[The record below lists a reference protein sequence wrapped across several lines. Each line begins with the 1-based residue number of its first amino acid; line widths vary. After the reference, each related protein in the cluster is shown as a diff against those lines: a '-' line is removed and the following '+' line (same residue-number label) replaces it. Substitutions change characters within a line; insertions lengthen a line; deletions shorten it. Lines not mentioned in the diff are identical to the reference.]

1 MTIVSKNYFAS
12 FVHVNSMAKLVNR
25 RQLSWCLRYYSLGEV
40 TSKCAAKYLG
50 ISQRR
55 FQQVYKQY
63 KQTGKTPMIKQRAGG
78 RPKKEI
84 SQEWKNLIK
93 QQYEQTRCN
102 ALYLEKKINHKRH
115 IHISHCMIHEV
126 LLGLGYAEHEAV
138 KQKRRKPWIRY
149 ERTHSLSLVHMDY
162 HYCKDGKYLC
172 TVLDDASRKVL
183 AAGEFDHKT
192 SENALLVLKQA
203 QSSCDFHPILAVLTD
218 HGSEFYANKRD
229 EKGHAEHGFEL
240 YLKEQGILHILCGVN
255 HPQTNGK
262 VEKWH
267 DLYIHHRDSFS
278 SLEELLLWYNEEKP
292 HGALNLEIAETP
304 GQAFIRK
311 MRPEVW

>member
-1 MTIVSKNYFAS
+1 MTKIA
-12 FVHVNSMAKLVNR
+12 NR
-25 RQLSWCLRYYSLGEV
+25 RQLKWCLHNYSIKKT
-40 TSKCAAKYLG
+40 TSKHAAQYLD

-55 FQQVYKQY
+55 FQQIYKQY
-63 KQTGKTPMIKQRAGG
+63 QQTGKIPNIEQNVG

-84 SQEWKNLIK
+84 PQQWKTIIK
-93 QQYEQTRCN
+93 TQYEKTHCN
-102 ALYLEKKINHKRH
+102 ALYLAKKINHEHKIRIPRH
-115 IHISHCMIHEV
+115 IIHEV
-126 LLGLGYAEHEAV
+126 LLELNYAKHELA

-192 SENALLVLKQA
+192 TQNALIVLKQA
-203 QSSCDFHPILAVLTD
+203 QIECFFHPILAVLTD
-218 HGSEFYANKRD
+218 HGSEFYANLRD
-229 EKGHAEHGFEL
+229 AKGYAEHEFEL
-240 YLKEQGILHILCGVN
+240 YLKGQGIEQILCGVN

-267 DLYIHHRDSFS
+267 DLYINHRGRFET
-278 SLEELLLWYNEEKP
+278 LEGLLLWYNFEKP
-292 HGALNLEIAETP
+292 HGALNLDIAETP
-304 GQAFIRK
+304 GEAFVRK
-311 MRPEVW
+311 MRSEVWLGLATKIFNW

>member
-1 MTIVSKNYFAS
+1 MTKIAS
-12 FVHVNSMAKLVNR
+12 QRKLK
-25 RQLSWCLRYYSLGEV
+25 WCLQHYDTQEI
-40 TSKCAAKYLG
+40 TSKWAAQHLK

-63 KQTGKTPMIKQRAGG
+63 KQTGKILHIKQRAGG

-84 SQEWKNLIK
+84 PKEWKNLIK

-102 ALYLEKKINHKRH
+102 ALYLEKKINHKHH
-115 IHISHCMIHEV
+115 IHISHRIIHEV
-126 LLGLGYAEHEAV
+126 LLELGYAEHEAV

-162 HYCKDGKYLC
+162 HYCKDGRYLC

-183 AAGEFDHKT
+183 AAGEFDYKT
-192 SENALLVLKQA
+192 TQNALIVLKQA
-203 QSSCDFHPILAVLTD
+203 QKSCDFYPILAVLTD
-218 HGSEFYANKRD
+218 HGSEFYANLRD
-229 EKGHAEHGFEL
+229 AKGYAEHGFEL
-240 YLKEQGILHILCGVN
+240 YLKEQGIKHVLCGVN

-267 DLYIHHRDSFS
+267 DLYIHHRMRFS
-278 SLEELLLWYNEEKP
+278 SLDDMLLWYNEEKP

-304 GQAFIRK
+304 SQAFIRK
-311 MRPEVW
+311 MRPEVWLGLATKTFNW